1 MNNPCTQCG
10 KQRID
15 KKTWKEK
22 IGTQVITY
30 TSTICPDPAC
40 QKIVDQAIAD
50 KKAKSDKLIKTKAD
64 AKLAREKALA
74 DSKLAAIAG

>member
-1 MNNPCTQCG
+1 MNNPCIQCG
-10 KQRID
+10 KQRIER
-15 KKTWKEK
+15 KTWQEK

-30 TSTICPDPAC
+30 TSTVCPDADC